1 MRQLGATELVV
12 SFHTGEMGMRKV
24 LGLVGATLLLAGPA
38 LAADLSR
45 PPPVYKAPPLAPV
58 FSWTGWYIGANAGYG
73 WGSGTSPVLTPDPGD
88 VLGFGALAAAGGN
101 VFPSLSPK
109 GFIGGGQIGYDWQVN
124 TWVLGLVA
132 DFQGADIK
140 ASGTGIFS
148 TPAVTIAE
156 SLSEKLN
163 FLGTGR
169 VRLGWAAG
177 NWLFYGSGGVAYG
190 NVESTINVND
200 PAAGLFVA
208 GSRSETRVGWA
219 AGGGVNYALTP
230 NWIVGVD
237 YLHYDL
243 GHTNV
248 TGLTV
253 PPGAI
258 VPAASLSA
266 SQNVGGD
273 IVRGVINYKF

>member
-1 MRQLGATELVV
+1 
-12 SFHTGEMGMRKV
+12 MGMKKV
-24 LGLVGATLLLAGPA
+24 LGLVGATLLFAGPA
-38 LAADLSR
+38 LAADLGTK
-45 PPPVYKAPPLAPV
+45 PPAYKAPALVPV

-73 WGSGTSPVLTPDPGD
+73 WGSSTSPTLKPDSGD
-88 VLGFGALAAAGGN
+88 ILDFADLAAAGGN

-124 TWVLGLVA
+124 NWVLGLVA

-140 ASGTGIFS
+140 ASGANVFS
-148 TPAVTIAE
+148 NNVVTITE
-156 SLSEKLN
+156 SLSEKLD

-190 NVESTINVND
+190 NVKSTINLND
-200 PAAGLFVA
+200 PFAGLFVA
-208 GSRSETRVGWA
+208 GSHSETRVGWG

-248 TGLTV
+248 TGVTV
-253 PPGAI
+253 PPGFI
-258 VPAASLSA
+258 VPGASLTA
-266 SQNVGGD
+266 SQNVAGD